1 MMKITNPLRV
11 GFFNCNRKL
20 MKDKN
25 KKIRGSRDKH
35 DNKENNFG
43 KNTLFRQEKMGQHI
57 YEKFHHLSVK
67 ETSKWLVKTKKT
79 K

>member
-1 MMKITNPLRV
+1 
-11 GFFNCNRKL
+11 

-43 KNTLFRQEKMGQHI
+43 KNTVSTRKDGST
-57 YEKFHHLSVK
+57 HL
-67 ETSKWLVKTKKT
+67 
-79 K
+79 